1 MSSFF
6 EGQSAVK
13 IRLLNL
19 GNLTD
24 AASVL
29 IKYKKPD
36 NTIGQWVA
44 TVENVTAGII
54 FYNLLSTEPLT
65 VGTWTFWGYVT
76 FSDGRV
82 GVGEAKNV
90 VVKAQ
95 GRV

>member
-1 MSSFF
+1 MSAFF

-19 GNLTD
+19 GNLSD
-24 AASVL
+24 ATTIL

-36 NTIGQWVA
+36 GTIGQWTA
-44 TVENVTAGII
+44 TVENITAGII

-65 VGTWTFWGYVT
+65 VGTWTFWASVT
-76 FSDGRV
+76 FSDGRI
-82 GVGEAKNV
+82 GIGEPKNV

-95 GRV
+95 GR